1 MSINTNTGFRRLK
14 NHLAPFPDIFS
25 QALMKQF
32 QQVIDYHPVI
42 GIMGK
47 TGAGK
52 SSLINA
58 LFQSSVSSVSDVGG
72 GTRQAQR
79 YTMSMNNHNMTFID
93 FPGIGE
99 NAEKDKE
106 YHALYHALLPE
117 LDFIIWVLKADDRA
131 WSTDEDYYQ
140 RLIGEYDYPA
150 NNLLFVLNQVDK
162 IEPCREWDLTT
173 HTPSLQQSLNLHE
186 KNQLVIHSFS
196 PIHPVV
202 AVSSIEAYQLTLLAE
217 QLVAALP
224 IHVSSSIVRQLNQQY
239 RTENVNHTARDDFG
253 TLISQSIDNLIDILP
268 LPSFVKTTLC
278 TLKNTLI
285 SSVKS
290 LWDDFFN

>member
-1 MSINTNTGFRRLK
+1 MSINANAGFHRLK

-47 TGAGK
+47 TGTGK

-117 LDFIIWVLKADDRA
+117 LDFIIWLLKADDRA
-131 WSTDEDYYQ
+131 WSTDEHYYR
-140 RLIGEYDYPA
+140 RLIKEYGYPA
-150 NNLLFVLNQVDK
+150 NHILFVLNQADK

-173 HTPSLQQSLNLHE
+173 HTPSPQQSLNLHE
-186 KNQLVIHSFS
+186 KSQLVVHTFS
-196 PIHPVV
+196 PTHPVI
-202 AVSSIEAYQLTLLAE
+202 AVSSIEAYQLPHLAE
-217 QLVAALP
+217 QLVMALP

-253 TLISQSIDNLIDILP
+253 TQISQSIDHLIEILP

-278 TLKNTLI
+278 TLKSTLI
-285 SSVKS
+285 SNVKS
-290 LWDDFFN
+290 LWDYFFN